1 MAFKRSSDCKSL
13 VGAKTK
19 KFGYVYKF
27 NKLLNFKEGDDAYFL
42 FLGLED
48 GFYET
53 PYHRVAPHKVNGVTV
68 GLFGSQYAADIK
80 CDGIDAEGNKKPSV
94 CCELA
99 QKEIERLPEDYAK
112 RIISRQY
119 FKVHVPVLVLGNSLN
134 DTSKKS
140 YPVSKVSILNEL
152 KKEGGLTFAFI
163 DMSSNTFKKDV
174 LSTYGKKLKEE
185 GILDYELEEDSEE
198 YFSEILKRLTK
209 TVVKAH
215 GSKQTGLS
223 GTVKEYSFFPFDNAA
238 IASGSAEGERE
249 AIIGYKEN
257 PKIMSQVNEFLALF
271 ESEVDNLLSGC
282 DDKTLLEYYESALKA
297 ATGAQ
302 TDEEEGEGEEASEE
316 TEKEVEVKPR
326 KKAAVPSKD
335 VDETMIPSG
344 EVGEPTTD
352 DEIEKIIRASASST
366 AEEEASEAELASFE
380 YDTEN
385 DEEFF
390 NEE

>member
-13 VGAKTK
+13 VGTKTK
-19 KFGYVYKF
+19 KFGFVYKF
-27 NKLLNFKEGDDAYFL
+27 NKRLNFKEGDDAYFL

-53 PYHRVAPHKVNGVTV
+53 PYHRVAPHKVNGVTI

-80 CDGIDAEGNKKPSV
+80 CDGIDADGNKKPSV

-119 FKVHVPVLVLGNSLN
+119 FKVHVPVLILGNSLGDN
-134 DTSKKS
+134 SKKS

-152 KKEGGLTFAFI
+152 KKEDGLNFAFI
-163 DMSSNTFKKDV
+163 DMSSNTFKSDI
-174 LSTYGKKLKEE
+174 LESYGKKLKEE
-185 GILDYELEEDSEE
+185 GILDYELEENSEE
-198 YFSEILKRLTK
+198 YFSEVLKRLTK

-215 GSKQTGLS
+215 GSKQKGLS
-223 GTVKEYSFFPFDNAA
+223 GTVKEYSFFPFDNPA

-249 AIIGYKEN
+249 AIIGYKKN
-257 PKIMSQVNEFLALF
+257 PKIMAQVNEFLALF
-271 ESEVDNLLSGC
+271 ESEVDNLLSSC
-282 DDKTLLEYYESALKA
+282 EDKTLIEYYESALKA
-297 ATGAQ
+297 ATGTQ
-302 TDEEEGEGEEASEE
+302 TDEDGEEETSRETDEE
-316 TEKEVEVKPR
+316 IEVKPR
-326 KKAAVPSKD
+326 KKTSVPSKE

-352 DEIEKIIRASASST
+352 DEIEKIIKASASVDEDGS
-366 AEEEASEAELASFE
+366 EEELNSFE
-380 YDTEN
+380 YDTED
-385 DEEFF
+385 DEGFF
-390 NEE
+390 NE